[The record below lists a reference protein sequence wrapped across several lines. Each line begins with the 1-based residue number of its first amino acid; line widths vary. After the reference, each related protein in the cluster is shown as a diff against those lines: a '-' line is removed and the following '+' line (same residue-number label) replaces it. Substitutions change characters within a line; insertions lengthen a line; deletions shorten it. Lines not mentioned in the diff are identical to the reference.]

1 MSFDVTQLNRSLND
15 LSQAATWETASTCP
29 CRSRRTGGADT
40 ACPVCHGN
48 GITWDAGVIC
58 RVALQGMK
66 SVKEFAMLGMWEKGD
81 IMVSLPSD
89 SAAYECGEH
98 DRFTLTDSRLR
109 ISQVIAR
116 GPVTDALKYT
126 SVLSIDTIWAIAGGV
141 RVEFVR
147 GVDYTLVGNVITW
160 LAPAAASLPVGGQ
173 YSVVY
178 VAHPQYY
185 VYRDLV
191 SDRPHGNRDL
201 PRKVH
206 LRLMELFS
214 RTLVATS

>member
-1 MSFDVTQLNRSLND
+1 MFNVNDLNQNLND
-15 LSQAATWETASTCP
+15 KSQQATWETASPCP
-29 CRSRRTGGADT
+29 CKAKRTGGAD
-40 ACPVCHGN
+40 AQCPVCFGV
-48 GITWDAGVIC
+48 GVIWNNATIC
-58 RVALQGMK
+58 RIALQGMK

-89 SAAYECGEH
+89 SAAYECGEN
-98 DRFTLTDSRLR
+98 DRFTLDDSRLR
-109 ISQVIAR
+109 ISQVLTRSAT
-116 GPVTDALKYT
+116 VDLLKYT
-126 SVLSIDTIWAIAGGV
+126 SIMSIEQIWAIASGA
-141 RVEFVR
+141 RVDFTR
-147 GVDYTLVGNVITW
+147 GIDYALVGNVITW
-160 LAPAAASLPVGGQ
+160 LAPAAVPLPVGTQ

-191 SDRPHGNRDL
+191 TDRPHGSQDL

-214 RTLVATS
+214 RTLVNA